1 MLARH
6 VVPITPSL
14 PVRLAPLLGY
24 KQNEQTNFHSPYTLP
39 SSVSCKSGVCHSY
52 ENTGGV
58 GVFFPF
64 WNSLV
69 SCCGFDAG
77 NERLSKS
84 STNYCHRITDHPS
97 IGLHRPYQGH
107 HRSCFKS
114 FTCNTYGPPCKCC
127 KQKTYCLAKSFR
139 CNTYKKEGW
148 GCLFREHR
156 TSPREGKPGIP
167 RVDRS
172 GPIPYFLS
180 TIPFPCFFTSLP
192 HYFYPFHMRENS
204 KMFAT
209 VEEAVEEIRQ
219 GRMVVLVDDED
230 RENEGDLA
238 MAAEKIT
245 PDAINFMAK
254 HGRGLI
260 CLPLTEER
268 CDELHLPLMSPINT
282 SVHGTAF
289 TEAVDAR
296 VGVTT
301 GISASDRAITILTA
315 IDPKTKPQDLAR
327 PGHIFPLRARK
338 GGVLVRAGQ
347 TEASVDL
354 ARIAGMSAA
363 GVICEIMNED
373 GTMARVPQLIEFC
386 KEHNLKMLTVADLI
400 RYRMQH
406 ERYVRRVAEAV
417 LPTRFGDFRMVAY
430 ASDVDHDQH
439 VALVRGDLE
448 GAEPALVR
456 VHSHCLTGDVFG
468 STACDCNELVSRSLE
483 AIAKEN
489 RGVFLYLHHTGRG
502 FSVETAEEP
511 GVLPQIHFH
520 KRGQLD
526 REPARQRMVQHESG
540 IGAQILIDLGLKD
553 IRVLTNHPKKVVALE
568 GYGIRIADQ
577 VPLRLETPKPS
588 HQVL

>member
-1 MLARH
+1 M
-6 VVPITPSL
+6 
-14 PVRLAPLLGY
+14 
-24 KQNEQTNFHSPYTLP
+24 QT
-39 SSVSCKSGVCHSY
+39 
-52 ENTGGV
+52 E
-58 GVFFPF
+58 
-64 WNSLV
+64 
-69 SCCGFDAG
+69 
-77 NERLSKS
+77 
-84 STNYCHRITDHPS
+84 
-97 IGLHRPYQGH
+97 
-107 HRSCFKS
+107 
-114 FTCNTYGPPCKCC
+114 
-127 KQKTYCLAKSFR
+127 
-139 CNTYKKEGW
+139 
-148 GCLFREHR
+148 
-156 TSPREGKPGIP
+156 
-167 RVDRS
+167 
-172 GPIPYFLS
+172 
-180 TIPFPCFFTSLP
+180 
-192 HYFYPFHMRENS
+192 
-204 KMFAT
+204 FAT

-219 GRMVVLVDDED
+219 GRMIVLVDDED

-245 PDAINFMAK
+245 PEAINFMAK
-254 HGRGLI
+254 YARGLI

-289 TEAVDAR
+289 CEAIDGR
-296 VGVTT
+296 LGVTT

-315 IDPKTKPQDLAR
+315 VDPKTKPQDLAR

-354 ARIAGMSAA
+354 ARIAGLTPA

-373 GTMARVPQLIEFC
+373 GTMSRVPQLVEFC
-386 KEHNLKMLTVADLI
+386 KQHNLKMLTVADLI

-417 LPTRFGDFRMVAY
+417 LPTRYGEFRMIAY
-430 ASDVDHDQH
+430 SSDVDHDQH

-448 GAEPALVR
+448 NGGAPLVR

-468 STACDCNELVSRSLE
+468 SITCDCAELVARSLE
-483 AIAKEN
+483 AIAKEG

-502 FSVETAEEP
+502 FGIELSEEP
-511 GVLPQIHFH
+511 GALPQIHVH
-520 KRGQLD
+520 SRGQLD

-577 VPLRLETPKPS
+577 VPLRVEQPRET
-588 HQVL
+588 HQRL